1 MDVYEEIVAVF
12 SVWLV
17 LMSVMGFYAVR
28 ILMMLHRQRRAER
41 AYRME
46 LALTMGRAM
55 RKHAAGADG
64 GQV

>member
-1 MDVYEEIVAVF
+1 MDLSEEIVAVF

-17 LMSVMGFYAVR
+17 LVSVMGFYAVR
-28 ILMMLHRQRRAER
+28 ILLMLDRQRRAER

-46 LALTMGRAM
+46 LAVAMGRAM
-55 RKHAAGADG
+55 RERSDQATG